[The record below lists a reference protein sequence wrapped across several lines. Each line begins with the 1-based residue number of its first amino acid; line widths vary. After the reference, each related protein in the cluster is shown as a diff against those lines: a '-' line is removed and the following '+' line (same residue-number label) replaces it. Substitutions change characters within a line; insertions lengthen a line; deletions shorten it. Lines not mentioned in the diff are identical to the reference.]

1 MPARSWPSSGPGEQ
15 VNGLEAV
22 PEGLWLC
29 DQRDNCAYLVDY
41 QGRVLRTFP
50 TPARNASGITF
61 GAGSVWI
68 GSNTRP
74 WLIFRHDPETG
85 PLPRLPDAVG
95 RGWRARAAVASV
107 ASDEHVPSAAALGP
121 ELHPTAP
128 AGRAN
133 AGPGASGTL
142 WVSRPS
148 GHRIEHI
155 DAETGEVLGSIPFTP
170 DRSHGLF
177 WDSSDSTLTVAET
190 NFGHIYRLEPR
201 SGELLEEW
209 QIEGPEVHGF
219 TRGDD
224 GRIWV
229 GDASTNNVLV
239 VRTQKSEVRN
249 QLTSSSSD
257 VLEIS
262 SRQIH

>member
-1 MPARSWPSSGPGEQ
+1 MGVLVAGAQAAFGGPGEQ

-41 QGRVLRTFP
+41 QGHVLRKFP

-74 WLIFRHDPETG
+74 WLIFRQDPETG
-85 PLPRLPDAVG
+85 HCLAYLTLSGEGGVHG
-95 RGWRARAAVASV
+95 LQWRPY
-107 ASDEHVPSAAALGP
+107 ASDERVPSAAALGP

-148 GHRIEHI
+148 GHRIEHL

-209 QIEGPEVHGF
+209 QIDGPEVHGF
-219 TRGDD
+219 TRGED

-229 GDASTNNVLV
+229 GDASTNKVLIV
-239 VRTQKSEVRN
+239 AR
-249 QLTSSSSD
+249 
-257 VLEIS
+257 
-262 SRQIH
+262 